1 MYALSLLGIR
11 QYSNS
16 EVRLYL
22 GRYLALGLE
31 FQLGADIVSPAVA
44 PTFSDVELL
53 AVIVVIRTILNYLL
67 SRELERER
75 REVAPQL
82 KRDDAVR
89 G

>member
-1 MYALSLLGIR
+1 LSF
-11 QYSNS
+11 NS
-16 EVRLYL
+16 
-22 GRYLALGLE
+22 
-31 FQLGADIVSPAVA
+31 A

-53 AVIVVIRTILNYLL
+53 AVIVVIRTILNYFL

-75 REVAPQL
+75 RGVAPQL